1 MPKTL
6 NLDTIKQE
14 LEEQRELLLTRLK
27 KERALN
33 GLGEVVNP
41 DKTDRA
47 MITRNK
53 YRESLLLS
61 RSEQQLHDIDQALNR
76 LETGTY
82 GICLDCAENIQP
94 ERLEIMP
101 TAALCI
107 KCQGIKDNL

>member
-6 NLDTIKQE
+6 NLDTKKQE
-14 LEEQRELLLTRLK
+14 LEEQRELLLTRIK
-27 KERALN
+27 RKQALN
-33 GLGEVVNP
+33 DLGEVINP

-47 MITRNK
+47 MIARNK
-53 YRESLLLS
+53 NRESLLLN
-61 RSEQQLHDIDQALNR
+61 RSEHQLHDIDQALKR
-76 LETGTY
+76 LETSTY
-82 GICLDCAENIQP
+82 GICLDCGESIQP